1 MGGGPDSAVCY
12 NCGHPLSGP
21 FCAACGQKAKTLN
34 PNLHELL
41 HDFSHEMLHV
51 DGRIFQTVKRLL
63 LSPGFLTVELFK
75 GRRTRWIPPLR
86 LYLVFSLIFFAASAS
101 ESKNARITFDDAP
114 AKTEDLARLGFDSE
128 QEMQETMLRAQHTWA
143 PRVMFVLVPFCAW
156 LVLLVCRRSGRNYPQ
171 HLFFALHVHA
181 ALFAAGA
188 LLTAARLTHN
198 TIIARVFGVLTIAY
212 AVVYVVAAFK
222 NVYGGSL
229 RRAVLRAAIVSGI
242 YWFAVVGATLAII
255 LPAILG
261 HR

>member
-1 MGGGPDSAVCY
+1 
-12 NCGHPLSGP
+12 
-21 FCAACGQKAKTLN
+21 
-34 PNLHELL
+34 
-41 HDFSHEMLHV
+41 
-51 DGRIFQTVKRLL
+51 
-63 LSPGFLTVELFK
+63 
-75 GRRTRWIPPLR
+75 
-86 LYLVFSLIFFAASAS
+86 
-101 ESKNARITFDDAP
+101 
-114 AKTEDLARLGFDSE
+114 
-128 QEMQETMLRAQHTWA
+128 
-143 PRVMFVLVPFCAW
+143 MFVLVPFCAW

-171 HLFFALHVHA
+171 HLFFALHLHA

-188 LLTAARLTHN
+188 LLAAARLTHN
-198 TIIARVFGVLTIAY
+198 TIIARAFGVLTIAY